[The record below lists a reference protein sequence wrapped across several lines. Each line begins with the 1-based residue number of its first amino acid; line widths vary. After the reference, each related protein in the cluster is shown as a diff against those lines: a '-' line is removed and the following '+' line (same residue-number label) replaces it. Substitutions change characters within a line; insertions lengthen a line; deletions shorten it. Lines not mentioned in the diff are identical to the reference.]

1 MSISSPSVPSPLTV
15 GGKSLSFDKPRL
27 MGIVNVTPDSFSDGG
42 RLTSV
47 DAAVAHAEQLV
58 EAGADILDVGG
69 ESTRPGAAPVSLE
82 EEAQRVLPIV
92 RALVRRNVPAWI
104 SVDTQ
109 KAALAHEAIQEGAQ
123 IINDVSALADPEM
136 ASVAAQGGA
145 AVILMHM
152 RGTPESMQEGD
163 LRYDDLIAEVGIF
176 LANAIFK
183 ARAADLPKQRLMVDP
198 GIGFGKTTEHNLTL
212 TKRLDVLGQLGLPV
226 VYGPSRKRF
235 LGELTG
241 APVEDRDRATAAAC
255 AAAVLAGA
263 HIVRVHDVAA
273 VRDAVTVAAAV
284 RDAP

>member
-1 MSISSPSVPSPLTV
+1 
-15 GGKSLSFDKPRL
+15 